1 MTKETFLECIHEIDE
16 KLIED
21 VPIETK
27 ENKTSNKKSIGIYI
41 RIRKS
46 VKYVALAACIMA
58 AVGLSVHAFWNTN
71 KNNNASHNRVAQS
84 ENTTTKQRK
93 IVSDGTEF
101 LYNNSNY
108 RVVEN
113 EEFLMLNSLPV
124 SVEQKDTGNCLKNNV
139 GDVQNN
145 VILGDLYE
153 YKNSSDWSVL
163 VLKLPDGTYKLA
175 VDENKY

>member
-21 VPIETK
+21 VPTGPK
-27 ENKTSNKKSIGIYI
+27 ENKTSNKKSIGIFI

-58 AVGLSVHAFWNTN
+58 AVGLGVRAFWNTN

-84 ENTTTKQRK
+84 ESVTTKQNK
-93 IVSDGTEF
+93 TVGDGTEF

-113 EEFLMLNSLPV
+113 EQFLMSNSLPV
-124 SVEQKDTGNCLKNNV
+124 SVEQKDTGKCLKNNV

-163 VLKLPDGTYKLA
+163 VLKFPDGTYRLA